1 MINQNSKLF
10 IPVILGTAR
19 EGRRSEAPAKFI
31 LDQLKMRGVE
41 AQLIDPRD
49 YNCDPRL
56 VVHHEPKMP
65 KEFVKWSKIAA
76 AADGFI
82 IVSPEYNHGYPG
94 VLKTLL
100 DELYDEYNYKPVGIA
115 GVSTGVLGGARVVE
129 QLRLV
134 AIELKMIP
142 MRDAVYFSKIKEIN
156 FEDHMPRLNKML
168 DELIWYAQVMK
179 TARGQRES
187 TN

>member
-1 MINQNSKLF
+1 MTIKNSKLF

-19 EGRRSEAPAKFI
+19 EGRRSEAPAKY
-31 LDQLKMRGVE
+31 LVE
-41 AQLIDPRD
+41 AVKSRGIKTQLIDPRD
-49 YNCDPRL
+49 FNCDPRL
-56 VVHHEPKMP
+56 VIHHDPNMP
-65 KEFVKWSKIAA
+65 KEFLEWSKIAA

-100 DELYDEYNYKPVGIA
+100 DELYDEYNYKPVAIA

-142 MRDAVYFSKIKEIN
+142 VRSAVYFSKVKDFNSQEHD
-156 FEDHMPRLNKML
+156 EKVNKML
-168 DELIWYAQVMK
+168 DELVWYAEIMK
-179 TARGQRES
+179 DARGKRQKI
-187 TN
+187 